1 MLLISGCMDNQTS
14 MDGDNNGAFTGALKK
29 IWAGGKF
36 KGAYRS
42 FRDKI
47 VAQLPSTQTPNYYF
61 IGAPHA
67 VFEAQKPFT
76 I

>member
-1 MLLISGCMDNQTS
+1 
-14 MDGDNNGAFTGALKK
+14 MDGEENGAFTGALKK

-36 KGAYRS
+36 KGNYRS

-47 VAQLPSTQTPNYYF
+47 GALLPSTQSPNYYF

-67 VFEAQKPFT
+67 AFEAQKPFT